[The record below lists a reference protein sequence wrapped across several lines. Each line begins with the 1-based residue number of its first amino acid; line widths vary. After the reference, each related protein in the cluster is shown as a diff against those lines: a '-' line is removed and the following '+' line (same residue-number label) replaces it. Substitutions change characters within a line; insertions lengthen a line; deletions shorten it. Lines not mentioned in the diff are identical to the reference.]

1 MVKKMNAAM
10 TQQPDIYSALRDH
23 SLSDHFRHSGE
34 VLAEEAVV
42 LGSIIRHI
50 LMRGECINNKNIIL
64 SLVQRLEVTE
74 DIVQADVIRNTLE
87 IVVGHTMDDF

>member
-1 MVKKMNAAM
+1 M

-50 LMRGECINNKNIIL
+50 LMRGECINNKISFYPL
-64 SLVQRLEVTE
+64 YSVWRLPK
-74 DIVQADVIRNTLE
+74 TLFRP
-87 IVVGHTMDDF
+87 T